1 MSYSVKLEKLARDI
15 VKEILKFGVTEQQ
28 KLDIISGIVVSLEN
42 NQALK
47 DLSTVLKN
55 YREIINKEEETDNNT
70 DKQSKI
76 ILEWRGGYYVVK
88 WKLIITIW
96 RT

>member
-1 MSYSVKLEKLARDI
+1 MSYSVKLEKLAREKQKARDI
-15 VKEILKFGVTEQQ
+15 VKEILNFGVTEQQ
-28 KLDIISGIVVSLEN
+28 KLDIISGIVSSLEN

-47 DLSTVLKN
+47 ELSSVLKN

-76 ILEWRGGYYVVK
+76 ILE
-88 WKLIITIW
+88 
-96 RT
+96 